1 MRLDAPGVGK
11 MANPGEVKPN
21 QNKHG
26 GRRSNAGRKK
36 DVPNKMTQATRDKIL
51 ASGEI
56 TPLDFLLRKM
66 RSPAPEQLQG
76 ETSVMYSVR
85 YRLWSEQRLD
95 AAKAAAPYVH
105 PRLATMEHN
114 GKDGGP
120 IQHHL
125 IVEFV
130 E

>member
-1 MRLDAPGVGK
+1 
-11 MANPGEVKPN
+11 MANPGGAKPN
-21 QNKHG
+21 QHKHG
-26 GRRSNAGRKK
+26 GDRSHAGRKK
-36 DVPNKMTQATRDKIL
+36 GVPNKMTQATRDKIL

-56 TPLDFLLRKM
+56 TPLIFLLRKM
-66 RSPAPEQLQG
+66 LSPAPEQLPG

-85 YRLWSEQRLD
+85 YRLWSEHRLE
-95 AAKAAAPYVH
+95 AAKAAAPYCH
-105 PRLATMEHN
+105 PRLASIEQT

-125 IVEFV
+125 VVEFV